1 MPFRLEICSKSTPKF
16 STTDPRISGMVAR
29 KLITVNDKG
38 VEGNLQYESNLIQ
51 PIVNGDKEDQYC
63 CL

>member
-1 MPFRLEICSKSTPKF
+1 MLKQCLLLKKNTQK
-16 STTDPRISGMVAR
+16 
-29 KLITVNDKG
+29 ITVNDKG